1 MGWPRSGKRTMEN
14 DLSINQ
20 EHNARN
26 RDIYTVSRLNRESRE
41 VLEREIGVIWI
52 GGELSNFARP
62 RSGHWYFSLKDDAA
76 QVRCAMFRSRN
87 NLVAFEP
94 REGAQLLARV
104 RVGMYE
110 PRGEFQLIVEQ
121 LELAG
126 EGLLRQKFELLKRK
140 LAAEGLFDSG
150 VKQELPYWPKRIGVV
165 TSPSGAAL
173 KDILTVLRRRNPSI
187 EIVVYPTA
195 VQGAN
200 AAPEIVNAI
209 RQANSNGLCDVLI
222 VGRGGGSI
230 EDLWAF
236 NEEIVARAIFASE
249 TPVVSAVGHEIDFTI
264 ADLVA
269 DTRAATP
276 SASAE
281 ICSPDR
287 IEILRSI
294 EALATRAAKTM
305 HIQTTGLNNQL
316 RHLQA
321 RLQHPGRRLE
331 QYHQRID
338 ELMQRLPLSVAT
350 GLELRS
356 RKLEALRARVQSSSP
371 RHRLK
376 LSQSRIADI
385 RRRLIASTS
394 AKIVALQS
402 RVDENQRAL
411 QAVSPQATL
420 QRGYA
425 IVSNAAGEIG
435 RSANQFAPGERAL
448 ATLAK
453 GRLNLTVKNVELETS
468 PSSDSAG
475 K

>member
-1 MGWPRSGKRTMEN
+1 
-14 DLSINQ
+14 
-20 EHNARN
+20 
-26 RDIYTVSRLNRESRE
+26 
-41 VLEREIGVIWI
+41 
-52 GGELSNFARP
+52 
-62 RSGHWYFSLKDDAA
+62 
-76 QVRCAMFRSRN
+76 
-87 NLVAFEP
+87 
-94 REGAQLLARV
+94 
-104 RVGMYE
+104 
-110 PRGEFQLIVEQ
+110 
-121 LELAG
+121 
-126 EGLLRQKFELLKRK
+126 
-140 LAAEGLFDSG
+140 
-150 VKQELPYWPKRIGVV
+150 
-165 TSPSGAAL
+165 
-173 KDILTVLRRRNPSI
+173 
-187 EIVVYPTA
+187 
-195 VQGAN
+195 
-200 AAPEIVNAI
+200 
-209 RQANSNGLCDVLI
+209 
-222 VGRGGGSI
+222 
-230 EDLWAF
+230 
-236 NEEIVARAIFASE
+236 
-249 TPVVSAVGHEIDFTI
+249 
-264 ADLVA
+264 
-269 DTRAATP
+269 
-276 SASAE
+276 
-281 ICSPDR
+281 
-287 IEILRSI
+287 
-294 EALATRAAKTM
+294 M

-435 RSANQFAPGERAL
+435 RSANQFAPGERAS